1 MFHQLIDF
9 LTKSSSISYF
19 KYSSLFLYIVGFT
32 FLFRVIETWSILSYF
47 SVDSPSQTLFE
58 EFFGLLS
65 DLGAIALCFG
75 LIYFFERL
83 FKLQQKNLELIY
95 LFIYTLF
102 FLAHAILLK
111 YYISQLTPLGEI
123 LFQNSWDE
131 IMFTIRSS
139 GFKLIHV
146 VFAFIGALSFFFGS
160 YIIFRNKG
168 KLRIQNTLLSKGTGF
183 IVVALFFVSLFYVS
197 KENYFT
203 NKSVYFASETIDFL
217 TKKDPLDN
225 LHYSKDEVLQFQK
238 AFPKE
243 YVNSEFPFL
252 HKPDTVNYLA
262 DYFNKFDSPPNIV
275 LLIIEG
281 LNDDFIHENDGV
293 VLMPFLNQLKDKS
306 LYWKRCFTLGE
317 RSFAAVPSTL
327 GGLPY
332 GKISFAQLENY
343 PTFLSLVSVLKRNDY
358 QVSENEGQG
367 AWFLSKGKF
376 FEEQEADYIF
386 DMSSYSKESKKIMV
400 KDYFWGYNDKTLFTE
415 AFKNKDKH
423 PKTPYLDSYF
433 TGTMHSPFK
442 IEDKSHYERRY
453 AELLKKSTNKESYNV
468 LKTNE
473 QYYITTLF
481 TDDALKDFFTAYSKR
496 PEYNNTVFLITGD
509 HPMTEAPRANAL
521 KRFHVPLIMYSP
533 KLKKSAVS
541 NNVVCH
547 LDIYQTILNLSRESG
562 VKSPELSSS
571 LGDVLKVE
579 GNNKNRTV
587 VFMDGDRRIQDI
599 YHNGYY
605 LSDKTVYKVHDNWT
619 ITEIQN
625 IAVKEDLQKK
635 IDLFN
640 YANLLSTYHN
650 SLFPIDEYLK
660 FFNKEKVLHE
670 IKSTNL
676 KSKELFIPLA
686 STDINKMGNYEV
698 KTTIDYKH
706 FSDDVS
712 IVVQVT
718 SKDGKSLF
726 WENYLLPPLSNK
738 ITFQANISYLDNN
751 SGANMSVYIWNKKE
765 TEVMVKYSELLITRK
780 K

>member
-1 MFHQLIDF
+1 M
-9 LTKSSSISYF
+9 LTKNVSISYF
-19 KYSSLFLYIVGFT
+19 KYSSLLLYVIGLT
-32 FLFRVIETWSILSYF
+32 FLMRVVETWSIISYF
-47 SVDSPSQTLFE
+47 SVDSTSQTLFE

-65 DLGAIALCFG
+65 DIGVIVLCFNF
-75 LIYFFERL
+75 IYFFERL
-83 FKLQQKNLELIY
+83 FKLQQKNLEFFY
-95 LFIYTLF
+95 LFIFTLS

-131 IMFTIRSS
+131 ILFTVRSS
-139 GFKLIHV
+139 GFKFIHV
-146 VFAFIGALSFFFGS
+146 VLAFIGALSFFFGS
-160 YIIFRNKG
+160 YIIFRNKA
-168 KLRIQNTLLSKGTGF
+168 KLRIKNTLLSKGIGF
-183 IVVALFFVSLFYVS
+183 IVVSLFFVSLFYVS

-225 LHYSKDEVLQFQK
+225 LHYEKNEVLQFQK
-238 AFPKE
+238 AFPKP

-252 HKPDTVNYLA
+252 HQADTVNYLA
-262 DYFNKFDSPPNIV
+262 DYFNDFETPPNFV
-275 LLIIEG
+275 LIIVEG
-281 LNDDFIHENDGV
+281 LNDDFIHKNDGV
-293 VLMPFLNQLKDKS
+293 VLMPFLSQLKDKS

-343 PTFLSLVSVLKRNDY
+343 PTFLSLVSVLKRNEY
-358 QVSENEGQG
+358 QVSDNEGQG

-376 FEEQEADYIF
+376 FEEQEADYVF
-386 DMSSYSKESKKIMV
+386 DMSSYPKESKKIMV
-400 KDYFWGYNDKTLFTE
+400 KDYFWGYNDKTLFAE
-415 AFKNKDKH
+415 ALKNKDKH

-442 IEDKSHYERRY
+442 IENQSHYEHKY
-453 AELLKKSTNKESYNV
+453 AELLKKSTNKKSHKI

-481 TDDALKDFFTAYSKR
+481 TDDAFKDFFEAYSKR
-496 PEYNNTVFLITGD
+496 PEYKNTVFLITGD
-509 HPMTEAPRANAL
+509 HPMTEVPRTNAL
-521 KRFHVPLIMYSP
+521 KRFHVPLIIYSP
-533 KLKKSAVS
+533 KLKKPAVS
-541 NNVVCH
+541 NNIVSH
-547 LDIYQTILNLSRESG
+547 LDIYQTILNLTRASG
-562 VKSPELSSS
+562 VESPELSAS

-605 LSDKTVYKVHDNWT
+605 LSDKTIYKVQDNWK
-619 ITEIQN
+619 ITKIKN
-625 IAVKEDLQKK
+625 SKIKEDLHKK
-635 IDLFN
+635 IEHFN

-650 SLFPIDEYLK
+650 SLYPIDEYLK
-660 FFNKEKVLHE
+660 FFNKEKVLHQ
-670 IKSTNL
+670 IKEDHL
-676 KSKELFIPLA
+676 KSQELYVSLA
-686 STDINKMGNYEV
+686 SAKITKNGNYEV

-706 FSDDVS
+706 FSEDVS
-712 IVVQVT
+712 IVVSVS

-738 ITFQANISYLDNN
+738 ITFRTNIPYFDDN
-751 SGANMSVYIWNKKE
+751 SDAEIGVYIWNKKGA
-765 TEVMVKYSELLITRK
+765 EVMVKYSELLITRK